1 MQPKPECF
9 GLEISMA
16 EFKIDPATLQDGVF
30 VLSEIC
36 QDFETIY
43 LKVREKEKR
52 IYSDREL
59 IKLPF
64 ASNSN
69 PHKEEWKL
77 RAKSLKRFT
86 RYLQTK
92 GQSLNILDLGCGNGW
107 FSGQLSNSFNHIFY
121 CVDVNLTELKQGRR
135 IFKSDKLK
143 FIYGDI
149 FLTEFPD
156 AFFDIIFVN
165 AAVQYFPNF
174 KQLIS
179 RLLLLLNENGEIHLI
194 DSPIYSEDGTKKAK
208 QRTMDYYSS
217 LGFSEM
223 SGNYHHH
230 SWNELK
236 DFNYKILYNPST
248 IKNKLKNFIIDD
260 SPFPWIIIAN

>member
-1 MQPKPECF
+1 MADFILDP
-9 GLEISMA
+9 IS
-16 EFKIDPATLQDGVF
+16 LQDGVY
-30 VLSEIC
+30 VLSEIR

-52 IYSDREL
+52 IYADEEL
-59 IKLPF
+59 LNLPF

-77 RAKSLKRFT
+77 RAKSFKRFT
-86 RYLQTK
+86 KYLQTK
-92 GQSLNILDLGCGNGW
+92 NNSLNILDLGCGNGW
-107 FSGQLSNSFNHIFY
+107 FSGQLSKSYNHYYY
-121 CVDVNLTELKQGRR
+121 CVDLNLKELKQGRKN
-135 IFKSDKLK
+135 FKAEKLK
-143 FIYGDI
+143 FIYADI
-149 FLTEFPD
+149 FSTEFPD

-174 KQLIS
+174 KQLIN
-179 RLLLLLNENGEIHLI
+179 RLLLLLSENGEIHLI
-194 DSPIYSEDGTKKAK
+194 DSPIYSEDGAKKAK

-217 LGFSEM
+217 LGFPEM

-248 IKNKLKNFIIDD
+248 IKNKLKKFFTDD
-260 SPFPWIIIAN
+260 SPFPWIRINH